1 MESVGFRAQP
11 LLRGGACFSTLFQG
25 QAMDSEQEITLGAWA
40 EMESELAEVRKKRD
54 QLDAMN
60 LRVTDNLRR
69 TIEEREQAAANAA
82 VLREQVAELDVS
94 LLEMTAQRDTMER
107 YRDQMRLSRDE
118 ARKATAAAEQDLLR
132 MTAERDAAK
141 ETNGSQS
148 RMIEA
153 LQRDVSDLEVQLSQW
168 QVGHD
173 AIREQLT
180 QSKEAAD
187 MFEEENKS
195 LRDAICQLRAKQIHD
210 DLPGI
215 LMVIQLA
222 AEQAR
227 ELI

>member
-1 MESVGFRAQP
+1 M
-11 LLRGGACFSTLFQG
+11 
-25 QAMDSEQEITLGAWA
+25 SEA
-40 EMESELAEVRKKRD
+40 EQNETFDQVADLMAELAEVREKRD

-69 TIEEREQAAANAA
+69 TIEEREQAVSQLESLRAECLKYKDAANANSDNAA
-82 VLREQVAELDVS
+82 VLREQVAKLNIA
-94 LLEMTAQRDTMER
+94 LLEMRAQRDTMER
-107 YRDQMRLSRDE
+107 YRDQMRVSRDE

-141 ETNGSQS
+141 EANGSQS

-173 AIREQLT
+173 AIREQLA
-180 QSKEAAD
+180 QAKEGAD
-187 MFEEENKS
+187 MFEQENAA
-195 LRDAICQLRAKQIHD
+195 LQDTIRQLRAKQIHP

>member
-1 MESVGFRAQP
+1 MSEAEQNETFQQVAE
-11 LLRGGACFSTLFQG
+11 LLA
-25 QAMDSEQEITLGAWA
+25 
-40 EMESELAEVRKKRD
+40 ELAEVRKKRD

-60 LRVTDNLRR
+60 LRVTDNLRK
-69 TIEEREQAAANAA
+69 TIAEREQAEANAA
-82 VLREQVAELDVS
+82 ALREQVAELDVS

-107 YRDQMRLSRDE
+107 YRDQMRAVRDE

-132 MTAERDAAK
+132 MTAQRDAAK
-141 ETNGSQS
+141 EANGSQF
-148 RMIEA
+148 RMVQA

-195 LRDAICQLRAKQIHD
+195 LRDTIQQLRAKQIHP